1 MEDLMTH
8 ERLASLGLPVSYVML
23 VGGTEAN
30 TFTFPLHNFEGS
42 SLSGLTERMPAD
54 SLRPDQR
61 AELLSVFED
70 AYSKSK
76 LQAEE
81 RFNKVKKAFKD
92 AEEALAR
99 ATREF
104 EQHVQPPTLLGAGGA
119 GPQHGKIGLGESPS
133 ALVDDVPSTFGGG
146 ASRLGL
152 AGTGKEAPSGSGGG
166 PEARAGGEGSSGATF
181 KRPREGDES
190 GGAEK
195 VRGAQERSPSA
206 VGLTAPQA
214 RMLGTLSLQEVAIVR
229 AVEDRM
235 VENPGGP
242 MLVDWFEVFSQLVGE
257 QECGMPPEV
266 AVQWVRKF
274 YEDITKKTAPKHL
287 ISA

>member
-8 ERLASLGLPVSYVML
+8 ERLGSLGYTVSYVML
-23 VGGTEAN
+23 VHGPGRTEAD
-30 TFTFPLHNFEGS
+30 TLTFPLHDFEGS
-42 SLSGLTERMPAD
+42 SLSSLTERMPAD
-54 SLRPDQR
+54 FLRTDQR

-70 AYSKSK
+70 AYSKS
-76 LQAEE
+76 QADE
-81 RFNKVKKAFKD
+81 RLKQAKEAFKE

-99 ATREF
+99 ATRER
-104 EQHVQPPTLLGAGGA
+104 EQLEQRMRLGAGGA
-119 GPQHGKIGLGESPS
+119 GPQHGKVSLGESPS

-206 VGLTAPQA
+206 VGLTAPQTQK
-214 RMLGTLSLQEVAIVR
+214 LGTLSLQEVAIVR

-235 VENPGGP
+235 VENPGGL

-257 QECGMPPEV
+257 QECGMPPEE
-266 AVQWVRKF
+266 AVLWLRKF